1 MSETLDMETVQKSLA
16 ALGRELAKGHSSK
29 GTNTLAVESM
39 AGQGGATQIFHTA
52 SNSDPGSWAG
62 SVQRDV
68 PENGATD
75 SIDENGTDY
84 NNQGQMVKGIMEKV
98 AKGQPLTANEFSILK
113 GFMPF
118 GKDKGEDKDDKKD
131 AKKAKPDDKDLEKGD
146 LSIEHDDDD
155 DDAPME
161 KTKKSITEQVASNAD
176 VADGFEVTDFL
187 KSWSQALTKSLDSR
201 FNRLEN
207 GLQAV
212 NTRVEAAEGLSKSI
226 GAALGG
232 VGQTVVATAQR
243 IAQIEEAPARGPKSA
258 TALNKSQNA
267 GGDDLISKAINGDY
281 HARAAIADQ
290 LSDLVVKGLA
300 TANDVVLFDS
310 TGQLSAQLANQLRN
324 PR

>member
-16 ALGRELAKGHSSK
+16 ALASVVKGHSSK

>member
-16 ALGRELAKGHSSK
+16 ALASVVKGHSSK

-131 AKKAKPDDKDLEKGD
+131 AKKAKPDDKDIEKGD
-146 LSIEHDDDD
+146 LNIEHEDD
-155 DDAPME
+155 DDAME

-201 FNRLEN
+201 FNRLES

-226 GAALGG
+226 GTALGG

-258 TALNKSQNA
+258 TALNKSHNA
-267 GGDDLISKAINGDY
+267 DGDDLISKAMNGDY

-300 TANDVVLFDS
+300 SANDVVLFDS
-310 TGQLSAQLANQLRN
+310 TGQLSAALANQLRN

>member
-1 MSETLDMETVQKSLA
+1 MSETLDMESVQKSLA
-16 ALGRELAKGHSSK
+16 ALGSVLAKGHSSK

-84 NNQGQMVKGIMEKV
+84 NNQGQMVKGILDKV
-98 AKGQPLTANEFSILK
+98 EKGQPLTAKEYKILK

-118 GKDKGEDKDDKKD
+118 GKDKNKDEDKDDK
-131 AKKAKPDDKDLEKGD
+131 AKKAKSDDKDIEKGD
-146 LSIEHDDDD
+146 LSIEHDD

-161 KTKKSITEQVASNAD
+161 KTKKSITEQVGSNAD

-187 KSWSQALTKSLDSR
+187 KSWSDALTKSLDSR

-212 NTRVEAAEGLSKSI
+212 STRVEAAEGLQKSI

-243 IAQIEEAPARGPKSA
+243 LAQIEEAPARGPKSA

-267 GGDDLISKAINGDY
+267 GGDDLISKAMNGDY
-281 HARAAIADQ
+281 SARVAIADQ
-290 LSDLVVKGLA
+290 LSDLVIKGLA